1 MRPLSALARRQL
13 VVVTGKGGVGKTT
26 IAAALGRLLAAEGR
40 KTLLLEIDP
49 RESLHQLLGTE
60 PSGGAVLKAGTR
72 LSAQNLQPRSV
83 VEGLVREKVPIGALA
98 KKIIASPVFQHFAD
112 GAPGLKEM
120 AILGYALRIV
130 QRKHR
135 HKADVVVLDAPATGH
150 GASMLAA
157 PLLLADAVGGG
168 QLGDMARELAAFIAD
183 PKHCGVVLVTMA
195 EEMPVQE
202 AIELIAMLKERMG
215 RPPELVVA
223 NALYPDADWRTG
235 GPADAGKK
243 FDPGLTD
250 ILELWRR
257 RREVNEKE
265 LRRLRG
271 VWEGTLAQLPLLP
284 MDRGPEL
291 LAAVAAALEEELR

>member
-1 MRPLSALARRQL
+1 MPPLSSLARRQL
-13 VVVTGKGGVGKTT
+13 IVVTGKGGVGKTT
-26 IAAALGRLLAAEGR
+26 IAAALGRLLAAQGR

-60 PSGGAVLKAGTR
+60 PSGGAVLKAGTK

-98 KKIIASPVFQHFAD
+98 RKIIANPVFQHFAD

-120 AILGYALRIV
+120 AILGYALRTV
-130 QRKHR
+130 QRKYR

-150 GASMLAA
+150 GVSMLAA

-168 QLGDMARELAAFIAD
+168 QLGDMAQELAAFIAN
-183 PKHCGVVLVTMA
+183 PAHCGVVLVTMA

-202 AIELIAMLKERMG
+202 AIELVEMLRERMG
-215 RPPELVVA
+215 RPPELVVV
-223 NALYPDADWRTG
+223 NALYPEADGQAGAR
-235 GPADAGKK
+235 PATAAG
-243 FDPGLTD
+243 DPDVTA
-250 ILELWRR
+250 ILDLWRR

-265 LRRLRG
+265 LQRLRRAWPG
-271 VWEGTLAQLPLLP
+271 GLIELPLLP
-284 MDRGPEL
+284 IERGPEL
-291 LAAVAAALEEELR
+291 LHAVTAELEEELA